1 MKTNFLFLIMI
12 ITSYIG
18 YSQIFYDD
26 VSGETMG
33 DFPSKWDV
41 ITGMET
47 VEAIDGFNTISLLH
61 GSIIKPVVNNQT
73 NNYINGDFTI
83 EFDAFFGKTSS
94 IYGQRIIVRLWNGKY
109 SHKQGNIRYNPFIIK
124 RNGISTSWLQSESGK
139 AENFFKDLHTLE
151 PIWRHVKI
159 ACKNSN
165 LKIFL
170 DNKLVLNLPRF
181 KMQPTMVSVGGAIN
195 DSKYDAK
202 VGIAN
207 FRITSIKNNSSN
219 LSGSKIILIVD
230 NKTNKIQNIE
240 LFETMQNPEI
250 VKKKY
255 PNSSFYKGMLYGNY
269 SLVPTNNTVSAFDI
283 KNSYISGDQFIP
295 GDTFILLK
303 NIKTK
308 IKENKNGIVVLK
320 TIKT

>member
-1 MKTNFLFLIMI
+1 MKTKFLFLIMI

-73 NNYINGDFTI
+73 NNYTNGDFTI

-94 IYGQRIIVRLWNGKY
+94 IYGQRIIVRLWNGKH

-124 RNGISTSWLQSESGK
+124 RNGISTSWLQPESGK

-170 DNKLVLNLPRF
+170 DKKLVLNLPRF

-219 LSGSKIILIVD
+219 LSGSK
-230 NKTNKIQNIE
+230 
-240 LFETMQNPEI
+240 
-250 VKKKY
+250 
-255 PNSSFYKGMLYGNY
+255 NY
-269 SLVPTNNTVSAFDI
+269 LNCRQQD
-283 KNSYISGDQFIP
+283 K
-295 GDTFILLK
+295 
-303 NIKTK
+303 
-308 IKENKNGIVVLK
+308 
-320 TIKT
+320 